1 VTSAPAS
8 VDDYIAGFPPEAQQ
22 ALASVR
28 AAAHEAIPGAG
39 ERISYGM
46 PALTVGGK
54 TVFHF
59 AGWKK
64 HLSIYPIPEGVE
76 GIEPYA
82 QAKGTLV
89 FPWSEPLPLEL
100 IGRIAAALSASR
112 TSAASEAE
120 G

>member
-1 VTSAPAS
+1 VTAPAS
-8 VDDYIAGFPPEAQQ
+8 VDDYIAGFPPDARA
-22 ALASVR
+22 ALESVR
-28 AAAHEAIPGAG
+28 AAAHAAIPGAG

-46 PALTVGGK
+46 PALTLEDR

-59 AGWKK
+59 AGWTK
-64 HLSIYPIPEGVE
+64 HLSIYPIPAGVE
-76 GIEPYA
+76 GLEPYA

-100 IGRIAAALSASR
+100 IGRIAVALSAAR
-112 TSAASEAE
+112 TA